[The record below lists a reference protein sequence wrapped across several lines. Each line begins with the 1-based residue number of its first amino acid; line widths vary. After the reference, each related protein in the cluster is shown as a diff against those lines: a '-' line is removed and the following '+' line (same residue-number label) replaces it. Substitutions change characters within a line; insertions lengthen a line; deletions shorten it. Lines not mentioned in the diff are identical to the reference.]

1 MYLQLLIPSEVMRVS
16 HKVIHTAKTLCGK
29 IGYNHNHKDILGV
42 SIYSYVHLVVFVYIC
57 F

>member
-29 IGYNHNHKDILGV
+29 IGYKHHHQPEG
-42 SIYSYVHLVVFVYIC
+42 YSLSCYTYMYVVCI
-57 F
+57 